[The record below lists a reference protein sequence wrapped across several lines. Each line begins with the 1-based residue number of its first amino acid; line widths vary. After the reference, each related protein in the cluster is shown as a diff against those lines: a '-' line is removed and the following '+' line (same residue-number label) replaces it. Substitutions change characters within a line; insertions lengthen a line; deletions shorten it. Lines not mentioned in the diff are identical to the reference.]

1 MKNFFLKLYNQSYL
15 EYNWRLDN
23 KWVISNPDQLFLGEA
38 GVPFI
43 FAAGSEFD
51 EIFVGV
57 GAKRVRELFGEYF
70 SLSYS
75 VFSLSLTVFSLSFT
89 LFFSL
94 SDTAKHLAPCIVF
107 IDEIDSL
114 AAKRN
119 SGPYSPPYL
128 NQSINQL
135 LTELDG

>member
-1 MKNFFLKLYNQSYL
+1 M
-15 EYNWRLDN
+15 
-23 KWVISNPDQLFLGEA
+23 
-38 GVPFI
+38 PFI

-70 SLSYS
+70 SLSLSLSLFLSLTYS
-75 VFSLSLTVFSLSFT
+75 VFLS
-89 LFFSL
+89 